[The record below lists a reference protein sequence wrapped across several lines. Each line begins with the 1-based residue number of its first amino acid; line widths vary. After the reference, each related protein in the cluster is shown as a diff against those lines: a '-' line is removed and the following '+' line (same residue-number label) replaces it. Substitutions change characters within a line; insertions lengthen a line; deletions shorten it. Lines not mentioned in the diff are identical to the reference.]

1 MIRKRAKNIVHEI
14 ELCAHCCICYLWSK
28 SEGELNKVETM
39 LKSVTIE
46 RSLLEGVDKQVETL
60 SVLSL
65 NSYNLKGRVLSE
77 RKN

>member
-1 MIRKRAKNIVHEI
+1 
-14 ELCAHCCICYLWSK
+14 
-28 SEGELNKVETM
+28 M

-46 RSLLEGVDKQVETL
+46 RSLLEGVDKHVETL

-65 NSYNLKGRVLSE
+65 NSYNLKERVLSE